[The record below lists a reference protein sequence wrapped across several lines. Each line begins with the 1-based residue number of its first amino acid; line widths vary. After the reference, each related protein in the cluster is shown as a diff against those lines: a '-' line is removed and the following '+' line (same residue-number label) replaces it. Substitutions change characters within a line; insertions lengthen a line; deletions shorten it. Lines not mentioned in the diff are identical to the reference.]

1 MRRKVRAMY
10 KQGSKHPYATRCVQV
25 AIWLC
30 CAGVVFVAAD
40 LQAAAADKNKEVKIE
55 KLLNLIHISELE
67 SEFDATTKKYTDE
80 YSQEISDYIKANYPD
95 VAGRKR
101 REVDRLV
108 TGFWEDVRKSIAKV
122 GTLHDYIK
130 VSYSKSFSEDE
141 LDQLIL
147 HYSSPLGEKDSRMK
161 KTAAIEYNKIWTD
174 QYLKHYRVRVE
185 LLFKTIA
192 SVVRE
197 KGRPGA

>member
-1 MRRKVRAMY
+1 MH
-10 KQGSKHPYATRCVQV
+10 KQETKYPCAIRFVCA

-30 CAGVVFVAAD
+30 CAGGIFVAAD
-40 LQAAAADKNKEVKIE
+40 LQAAAVDKNKEVKIE
-55 KLLNLIHISELE
+55 KLLKLIHISELE

-95 VAGRKR
+95 VEGRKR

-108 TGFWEDVRKSIAKV
+108 KAFWEDVRKSIAKV

-130 VSYSKSFSEDE
+130 ISYSKSFSEDE

-174 QYLKHYRVRVE
+174 QYLKLYRTRVE

-192 SVVRE
+192 SVARE